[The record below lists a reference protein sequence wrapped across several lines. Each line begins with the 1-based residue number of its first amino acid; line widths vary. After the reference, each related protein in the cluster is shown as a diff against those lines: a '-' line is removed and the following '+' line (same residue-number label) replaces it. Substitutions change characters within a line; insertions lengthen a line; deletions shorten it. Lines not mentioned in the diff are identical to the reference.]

1 VDYRSVFVQTAFGAT
16 HVLVS
21 GREGAPAVL
30 LLHPAHSNS
39 ALWINNIRALSKT
52 HRVYAI
58 DIIGDAGKSEL
69 EAELPFGFDRPWL
82 LQIMDSL
89 FIDRTDV
96 VAVSRACQMA
106 TNLACYVPKRIGRL
120 ILVSASL
127 SGVDQEREVFRNIR
141 KALRFPTPRKVS
153 RLFADLA
160 PSLPAEH
167 ELVAYQ
173 SEVYRSSRYPTYPVY
188 DPQKFGGCGPSAPT
202 LLLIGE
208 KESVYD
214 PEVVRRLSGQVFS
227 EVTVQTVPSVG
238 HLMTIESPE
247 IVNSIMMC
255 YLDGMVAGQSA

>member
-52 HRVYAI
+52 RRVFAI

-82 LQIMDSL
+82 LQVMDSL
-89 FIDRTDV
+89 FIDRADV

-106 TNLACYVPKRIGRL
+106 TNLACYVPDRIGRL

-127 SGVDQEREVFRNIR
+127 SGVEQEQAVFRKIR
-141 KALRFPTPRKVS
+141 KALRFPTPKKVS
-153 RLFADLA
+153 ELFAHLA
-160 PSLPAEH
+160 PSLSEEH

-173 SEVYRSSRYPTYPVY
+173 AEVYRSSHYPTYPVY
-188 DPQKFGGCGPSAPT
+188 DAQKFGGCGPAAPT

-208 KESVYD
+208 KETVCD
-214 PEVVRRLSGQVFS
+214 PETVRRLSEQLFS

-238 HLMTIESPE
+238 HLMTIENPE
-247 IVNSIMMC
+247 VVNRIMTR
-255 YLDGMVAGQSA
+255 YLDGAVVVQTA